1 VGGGLE
7 MKHLN
12 HRGSGF
18 LLVLLVG
25 LVLLMLSPVLGIS
38 HEWKANTTPYRLLHT
53 PSITWPLIFVLA
65 VGMVWIRFGNEF
77 VQCVSALIF
86 TGMVIGLG
94 LVSAWYWDSWLPS
107 WLLYAVF
114 PIGWSSLRALRAL
127 ACRERTQ
134 DRTKNVCCRSAPER

>member
-1 VGGGLE
+1 

-18 LLVLLVG
+18 LLVLLVV

-77 VQCVSALIF
+77 VQCVSALVF
-86 TGMVIGLG
+86 TGMVIGMG
-94 LVSAWYWDSWLPS
+94 LVSAWYWDPGLVS
-107 WLLYAVF
+107 LLFGAVS
-114 PIGWSSLRALRAL
+114 PIGWSSLETLRAL
-127 ACRERTQ
+127 AGQERTHGRQ
-134 DRTKNVCCRSAPER
+134 KKA